1 MKQLIPI
8 LGLNVLWFAC
18 VLGAA
23 NNIMWPAVLI
33 LGALLLWAFTHEEA
47 KSYTAILVVFSL
59 VCGTLFDG
67 FLVFTGWVEYQQVW
81 QQFSHLPPIW
91 ILMLWAG
98 FGALVVPAMQ
108 WLVERPR
115 VGLPLMA
122 IGAPLSYVSA
132 AKLGAITIQD
142 HPAALL
148 FIAVTWLLYFAAVIY
163 GYNRQETQKHA
174 LA

>member
-33 LGALLLWAFTHEEA
+33 LAALLLWAFSHEQA
-47 KSYTAILVVFSL
+47 KTYTATLVVFSL
-59 VCGTLFDG
+59 VCGSLFDG
-67 FLVFTGWVEYQQVW
+67 FLAFTGWVEYQQVW
-81 QQFSHLPPIW
+81 QQIPNLPPIW
-91 ILMLWAG
+91 IVMLWVG

-115 VGLPLMA
+115 LGLPLMA

-132 AKLGAITIQD
+132 AKLGAITI
-142 HPAALL
+142 HNGAAALL
-148 FIAVTWLLYFAAVIY
+148 FIAVTWLLYFGAVIY
-163 GYNRQETQKHA
+163 WYNRQETQKHV